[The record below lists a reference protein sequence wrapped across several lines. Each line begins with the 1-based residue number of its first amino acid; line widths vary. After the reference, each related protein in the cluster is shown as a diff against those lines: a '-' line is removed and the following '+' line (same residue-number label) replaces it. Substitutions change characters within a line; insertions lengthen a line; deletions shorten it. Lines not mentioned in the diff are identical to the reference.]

1 MKISVA
7 FAVVLALALFTAL
20 LAPATVDA
28 QRLFA
33 GLEDASLAT
42 RSSNL
47 SGFPNVTWTN
57 HFAFEVN
64 GAACAPDRTL
74 YLVNGPFTTRLYRST
89 LAGPPVYVANVS
101 VDIHGLGY
109 GRNRLYGFSNFSTLG
124 IYEINPQ
131 TGAATLVINTSTQGF
146 RFFGLD
152 YNPLDDRLYGYTE
165 YGVSGLYAID
175 IDSGGMTR
183 LAGSPPNVNGQ
194 GRALAVG
201 NNTVYLLA
209 TRGDEGEPCFAY
221 DLAQG
226 PGGTWTPFTNPY
238 PAHHNTGGA
247 AWIPAEITGA
257 GAEAPPAS
265 GLRLLVVGPQPA
277 AGEVALAYELPGAG
291 AARLEIFDALGRR
304 VAVPMAGPRAAGPQT
319 IVWNGR
325 GMAGAPVASGV
336 YLARLVAGPEQAI
349 TRIVI
354 VR

>member
-1 MKISVA
+1 MRISVA
-7 FAVVLALALFTAL
+7 LAVVLALALVTAL
-20 LAPATVDA
+20 LAPTAVEA

-33 GLEDASLAT
+33 GLEDASLVT

-47 SGFPNVTWTN
+47 AGFPNVTWSN

-89 LAGPPVYVANVS
+89 LGGPPVYLANVS

-183 LAGSPPNVNGQ
+183 LAGGPPNVNGQ

-221 DLAQG
+221 DLTQG

-257 GAEAPPAS
+257 SSEAPPANE
-265 GLRLLVVGPQPA
+265 LRLLVAGPQPA
-277 AGEVALAYELPGAG
+277 AGDVALAYELPGAG
-291 AARLEIFDALGRR
+291 PVRLEIFDTLGRR

>member
-1 MKISVA
+1 MRISIFIA
-7 FAVVLALALFTAL
+7 LALALSLAL
-20 LAPATVDA
+20 LFPVPGIA
-28 QRLFA
+28 QRLFV

-42 RSSNL
+42 RSSPL
-47 SGFPNVTWTN
+47 TGFPNVGWSN

-64 GAACAPDRTL
+64 GAACAPDGTL

-89 LAGPPVYVANVS
+89 LDGPPQFVTNVS

-109 GRNRLYGFSNFSTLG
+109 GRGRLYGFSNFSTLG
-124 IYEINPQ
+124 IYAIDPL

-152 YNPLDDRLYGYTE
+152 YNPLDDKLYGYTE

-175 IDSGGMTR
+175 IDSGAMAR
-183 LAGSPPNVNGQ
+183 LAGSPPDVNGQ

-226 PGGTWTPFTNPY
+226 PGGVWVAFTNPY
-238 PAHHNTGGA
+238 PAHHSTGGA
-247 AWIPAEITGA
+247 TWIPGGTSGA
-257 GAEAPPAS
+257 NETPPPANP
-265 GLRLLVVGPQPA
+265 LRLALAGPQPA
-277 AGEVALAYELPGAG
+277 SDRVGFTYDLGGAA
-291 AARLEIFDALGRR
+291 AARLEIYDALGRR
-304 VAVPMAGPRAAGPQT
+304 VATPALPLAAGTQA
-319 IVWNGR
+319 VAWNGR
-325 GMAGAPVASGV
+325 GMTGAPVPSGV
-336 YLARLVAGPEQAI
+336 YLARLVAGSKEAT